1 MKHFRTLAQTKK
13 DMETLQTRLSQT
25 QRYISLIENYTPQ
38 TFTQHVIHQYVHEGS
53 TIRVAENLN
62 LLGVTIDERSVEQKD
77 VASTIQSRPAPG
89 DLLHK
94 EVRRLYLNKIRSN
107 RLK

>member
-13 DMETLQTRLSQT
+13 DLETLQNRIVQIE
-25 QRYISLIENYTPQ
+25 QYISLIENYTPQ
-38 TFTQHVIHQYVHEGS
+38 TFTQHVIHQYIREGS
-53 TIRVAENLN
+53 MVRTAENLN
-62 LLGVTIDERSVEQKD
+62 RLGITIDGRSIKQKD
-77 VASTIQSRPAPG
+77 VASTIQSRPAPD

-94 EVRRLYLNKIRSN
+94 EVRRLYLKKIRTN